1 MKSLSETTFKTLAG
15 DAAYNNGLDYY
26 NDGRVI
32 ELTISDANIKAHV
45 NGSETYAVTLIHTNK
60 IFEGT
65 CSCPASDNFDFC
77 KHCVAASLAYYYQT
91 QTNLEMADDAN
102 GDPVE
107 LYLNTFTKPQLVNEL
122 LKALT
127 RDSSQYDHW
136 LLRAELASGNLSSK
150 DLRKRIT
157 KAIPYK
163 PSGIWR
169 FQEVAKYFEQ
179 AEMALEALEPAVLG
193 LAANEAM
200 KLITYAIERFEK
212 TLETVD
218 DSSGYRKPL
227 ETMFKHWFIEAFN
240 SHEWQQRERSN
251 LLCELMLSEKFSYG
265 LLDLPQGVEHLL
277 SNDDHQNIIDN
288 IAKKWSTLT
297 PPEKDKRHN
306 DSLYKRLESIL
317 LASARESNNTE
328 RELEILG
335 KGAIDTDRCLQLVN
349 LCVQYN
355 RLDEANKWLEY
366 ASQVQTLRPYDVAAI
381 ETHQIQLWI
390 AEKQF
395 NKAAEAQWARFEESE
410 ELEDLKDVVN
420 TASQY
425 HQERHYVQEGI
436 RYLLA
441 KIEPKKESPRNRQR
455 VENLIK
461 VYLSNN
467 IVDDAIALA
476 LQHNV
481 HPGSLMAVANA
492 APVIND
498 KVCRIV
504 ERAASNLINLGSNET
519 YDRANWFLQKLY
531 AKSKPKD
538 QAALK
543 TVIEHIYNKP
553 EVKRKSNFIK
563 GLKANFDFI

>member
-15 DAAYNNGLDYY
+15 DTAYKSGLDYY

-32 ELTISDANIKAHV
+32 ELSITDANIQAQV

-60 IFEGT
+60 VFEGS

-107 LYLNTFTKPQLVNEL
+107 LYLNTFTKPQLINEL

-179 AEMALEALEPAVLG
+179 AEMAIEALEPAVIG
-193 LAANEAM
+193 LASNEEM
-200 KLITYAIERFEK
+200 KLIVYGVERLEK
-212 TLETVD
+212 TLETID
-218 DSSGYRKPL
+218 DSSSYRKPL
-227 ETMFKHWFIEAFN
+227 EKTFKRWFIETFN
-240 SHEWQQRERSN
+240 SHEWQKKERSD
-251 LLCELMLSEKFSYG
+251 LLSELMLSDKFSYS
-265 LLDLPQGVEHLL
+265 LLDLPRGIEHLL
-277 SNDDHQNIIDN
+277 SNDEHKNIINN
-288 IAKKWSTLT
+288 IAKAWSVLT

-317 LASARESNNTE
+317 LASAKQSKNID

-335 KGAIDTDRCLQLVN
+335 KGAIDTDRCLNLVS
-349 LCVQYN
+349 LCVQYK

-381 ETHQIQLWI
+381 ETHQIELWI

-395 NKAAEAQWARFEESE
+395 NKATEAQWARFEESE
-410 ELEDLKDVVN
+410 ELEDLKNVVD
-420 TASQY
+420 TASNY

-436 RYLLA
+436 RYLNA
-441 KIEPKKESPRNRQR
+441 KIETKKETPRNRQR
-455 VENLIK
+455 VENLIN

-519 YDRANWFLQKLY
+519 YDRANWFLQRLY
-531 AKSKPKD
+531 AKSKTKD
-538 QAALK
+538 QAALQ

-553 EVKRKSNFIK
+553 DIKRKSNFIK
-563 GLKANFDFI
+563 GLKANFDFL